1 MCRSHTPPSYH
12 LLTPFN
18 YSHVLFYFLPDHDDI
33 LGSKSSEGISDFI
46 DALDA
51 SSDSNP
57 ERFSGWRIGPLG
69 VRFNGQKR
77 PLCFFPFFLFF
88 SRRGRA
94 GEQKGSI
101 GEAGPL
107 IFSRWLGARAR
118 TRDKAVSP
126 LTGASSNYGWLPAKS
141 NPCNVHVYTQKHSF
155 SCVRSGETR
164 KREREKTK
172 RRKRK
177 KGTDDRG
184 WLKWINDR
192 RTREKYAVETE
203 GLDIVTSTFSR

>member
-12 LLTPFN
+12 LLTSFN

-51 SSDSNP
+51 SNDSNP
-57 ERFSGWRIGPLG
+57 ERFSGWRIGSLG

-164 KREREKTK
+164 KRERENKK
-172 RRKRK
+172 KEKK
-177 KGTDDRG
+177 KG
-184 WLKWINDR
+184 NR
-192 RTREKYAVETE
+192 RPRLA
-203 GLDIVTSTFSR
+203 

>member
-1 MCRSHTPPSYH
+1 MARKGH
-12 LLTPFN
+12 F
-18 YSHVLFYFLPDHDDI
+18 V
-33 LGSKSSEGISDFI
+33 
-46 DALDA
+46 
-51 SSDSNP
+51 
-57 ERFSGWRIGPLG
+57 
-69 VRFNGQKR
+69 
-77 PLCFFPFFLFF
+77 FFLSFFFF

-164 KREREKTK
+164 KRERENKK
-172 RRKRK
+172 KEKK
-177 KGTDDRG
+177 KG
-184 WLKWINDR
+184 NR
-192 RTREKYAVETE
+192 RPRLA
-203 GLDIVTSTFSR
+203 

>member
-1 MCRSHTPPSYH
+1 ME
-12 LLTPFN
+12 
-18 YSHVLFYFLPDHDDI
+18 D
-33 LGSKSSEGISDFI
+33 
-46 DALDA
+46 
-51 SSDSNP
+51 
-57 ERFSGWRIGPLG
+57 RFSWRAVQWPEKATL
-69 VRFNGQKR
+69 
-77 PLCFFPFFLFF
+77 FFSFLPFFL

-107 IFSRWLGARAR
+107 IFSPWFGARAR

-141 NPCNVHVYTQKHSF
+141 NPCTYTRRNVHSAAF
-155 SCVRSGETR
+155 VRGR
-164 KREREKTK
+164 RERE
-172 RRKRK
+172 RRK

-203 GLDIVTSTFSR
+203 ELDIVTSTFSR

>member
-1 MCRSHTPPSYH
+1 ME
-12 LLTPFN
+12 
-18 YSHVLFYFLPDHDDI
+18 D
-33 LGSKSSEGISDFI
+33 
-46 DALDA
+46 
-51 SSDSNP
+51 
-57 ERFSGWRIGPLG
+57 RFSWSAVQWPEKATL
-69 VRFNGQKR
+69 
-77 PLCFFPFFLFF
+77 FFSFLPFFL

-107 IFSRWLGARAR
+107 IFSPWFGARAR

-126 LTGASSNYGWLPAKS
+126 LTGASSNYGLASRQKQP
-141 NPCNVHVYTQKHSF
+141 VHVYTQKRSF

-164 KREREKTK
+164 ERER
-172 RRKRK
+172 RK

>member
-1 MCRSHTPPSYH
+1 MARKGH
-12 LLTPFN
+12 F
-18 YSHVLFYFLPDHDDI
+18 V
-33 LGSKSSEGISDFI
+33 
-46 DALDA
+46 
-51 SSDSNP
+51 
-57 ERFSGWRIGPLG
+57 
-69 VRFNGQKR
+69 
-77 PLCFFPFFLFF
+77 FFLSFFFF

-141 NPCNVHVYTQKHSF
+141 SPCNVHVYTQKHSF